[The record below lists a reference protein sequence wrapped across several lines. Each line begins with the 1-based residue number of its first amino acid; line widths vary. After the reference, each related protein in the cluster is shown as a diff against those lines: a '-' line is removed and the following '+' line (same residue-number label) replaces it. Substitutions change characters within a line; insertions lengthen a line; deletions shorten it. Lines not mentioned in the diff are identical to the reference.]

1 MIVSDTAVRNRVSV
15 MVLALIIMVSGIYC
29 YNKIPREDEPDITIP
44 YVFVSTTYEGV
55 SSADI
60 ETAITIPIE
69 KKLKGLDR
77 VKSVKSVSAEGV
89 SNINIEFV
97 PGTDIDSVL
106 QKVKDKV
113 DEAKRDLP
121 TDLEDDPV
129 VFEVNL
135 SELPIIVYSLSSDSG
150 MVVLKKI
157 ADDLKDEIEALPGVL
172 EAVVAGGRER
182 EIVIE
187 VDPDKMAYYRIPITS
202 FQRVVAS
209 ENVNTS
215 GGSITLGA
223 GRYQLRVPGEFDH
236 PDEIFGLVVDQ
247 FNGQPVYLKDLARVV
262 DGFKDEESRS
272 RLDGREAINISVK
285 KRSGENIIEIVDAID
300 RLIDQER
307 ASWPVDTKVVKL
319 MNKAEDIQLMV
330 SDLENNILSGLLLVV
345 VVIFFAM
352 GARNATLVG
361 LAIPFSMFLSFI
373 VIYAMGITFNIVVLF
388 SLVLALGM
396 LVDNAIVIVENI
408 YRYMAQGVPRVEA
421 AMRATS
427 EVAYPVIAS
436 TLTTLAAFFP
446 MIFWPGIMGEF
457 MKYLPI
463 TLIIT
468 LSSSLFVA
476 MVINPALAA
485 FFMRVKK
492 TDGAARSGASAD
504 EIQAAGE
511 RPIAIEGAVLKTYRK
526 ILMYGLRHRL
536 MVVLS
541 SFLLLFILMQ
551 IWQLV
556 IGLEKP
562 VEFFPTVDPGSA
574 YVNVD
579 PPEGADLD
587 YIDGVIR
594 NIELAVTGTCSAE
607 SVTAGTCPPDAYG
620 TAYQL
625 QEHETRNGET
635 FQSPTDIDNIIH
647 IYATAKKKAGSS
659 LFSEYSDNRL
669 GIEFVDYEDRKTPT
683 ANDVEKIRER
693 VKDLPGAQIT
703 VAERQGGPPTGAPIN
718 IEISGDDFRILGA
731 LAREIREIVS
741 KIPHVKDVRDD
752 YMDALPSVQ
761 VDIDR
766 QKAALFGL
774 TTSAVGFALKTAYN
788 GLNVSTYREGG
799 DDYDITVKFT
809 EDHRRM
815 TDVLR
820 KIMIPSPAGQL
831 VPLTTIANIRY
842 AGTIG
847 DINRINHQRVVTV
860 RADVDETRIPGA
872 VAKRQ
877 AEAILKEFT
886 LPPGYDI
893 LFTGQH
899 EHEEQS
905 KEFLRQALVIA
916 IFLIFLVLV
925 TQFNSISQPVIIM
938 VSVILSLGGVYLGL
952 AIMKFPFGII
962 MTGVGVIS
970 LAGVVVNNA
979 IVLIDYTNKLRE
991 RGLAL
996 QDAIISAGATRL
1008 RPVILTAITTTL
1020 GLIPMVTGISI
1031 DFRNLKIAMVS
1042 ETSQYWQS
1050 LSVVVIFG
1058 LMLATVLTLVV
1069 VPTLYSLFAEAP
1081 EWASEKYGRLKKWYW
1096 RPFKTQTSG

>member
-1 MIVSDTAVRNRVSV
+1 MIVSNTAVKNRVSV
-15 MVLALIIMVSGIYC
+15 MVLAAIILILGIYC
-29 YNKIPREDEPDITIP
+29 YNGIPREAEPDITIP
-44 YVFVSTTYEGV
+44 YVFVSTPYEGV

-106 QKVKDKV
+106 QKVRDKV

-121 TDLEDDPV
+121 ADLEDDPS

-135 SELPIIVYSLSSDSG
+135 SELPIIVYSLSGTGG

-157 ADDLKDEIEALPGVL
+157 ADDLKDDIEAIPGVL
-172 EAVVAGGRER
+172 EVVVAGGRDR
-182 EIVIE
+182 EIIIE
-187 VDPDKMAYYRIPITS
+187 VDPDKMAYYRIPITA
-202 FQRVVAS
+202 FQQVVS
-209 ENVNTS
+209 GENINTS
-215 GGSITLGA
+215 GGAITLGD
-223 GRYQLRVPGEFDH
+223 GRYQLRVPGEFAN
-236 PDEIFGLVVDQ
+236 PDEIFGLVVGNFD
-247 FNGQPVYLKDLARVV
+247 GRPVYLKDLARVV
-262 DGFKDEESRS
+262 DGFKDEETRS
-272 RLDGREAINISVK
+272 RLDGRDAVNISVK
-285 KRSGENIIEIVDAID
+285 KRSGENIIQIVDAID
-300 RLIDQER
+300 RLIEDRQ
-307 ASWPVDTKVVKL
+307 SQWPVDTKIVKL
-319 MNKAEDIQLMV
+319 MNKAEDIRLMV
-330 SDLENNILSGLLLVV
+330 ADLENNILSGLVLVV
-345 VVIFFAM
+345 AVILFSM

-361 LAIPFSMFLSFI
+361 LAIPFSMLLSFMA
-373 VIYAMGITFNIVVLF
+373 IYALGITFNIVVLF

-436 TLTTLAAFFP
+436 TLTTLSAFFP
-446 MIFWPGIMGEF
+446 LIFWPGIMGEF

-485 FFMRVKK
+485 FFMKVKPNG
-492 TDGAARSGASAD
+492 DEPQRISSAD
-504 EIQAAGE
+504 DLQAAGE
-511 RPIAIEGAVLKTYRK
+511 RPVAIEGRVLSTYRS
-526 ILMYGLRHRL
+526 LLVYGLRHRL
-536 MVVLS
+536 MVVVS
-541 SFLLLFILMQ
+541 SFLLLIILMQ
-551 IWQLV
+551 VWQV
-556 IGLEKP
+556 VVGLEKP
-562 VEFFPTVDPGSA
+562 VEFFPSIDPGSA
-574 YVNVD
+574 YVNIN

-587 YIDGVIR
+587 YVDRVVR
-594 NIELAVTGTCSAE
+594 NIELAVTGACTAE
-607 SVTAGTCPPDAYG
+607 DINSGSCPAGAYEG
-620 TAYQL
+620 AYRL
-625 QEHETRNGET
+625 QAHEMRGGET
-635 FQSPTDIDNIIH
+635 FMGPSDIGNIAH

-669 GIEFVDYEDRKTPT
+669 GIEFIDFEDRKTPS
-683 ANDVEKIRER
+683 AEDVDLIRER
-693 VKDLPGAQIT
+693 VKLIPGAHIT
-703 VAERQGGPPTGAPIN
+703 VADQQGGPPTGAPIN
-718 IEISGDDFRILGA
+718 IEISGDDFRILGGIG
-731 LAREIREIVS
+731 REIREIVS

-809 EDHRRM
+809 EENRRVA
-815 TDVLR
+815 DVLR
-820 KIMIPSPAGQL
+820 KIMIPTPTGQL
-831 VPLTTIANIRY
+831 VPLTTIANIDY
-842 AGTIG
+842 TGTIG

-860 RADVDETRIPGA
+860 KADVDEAKIPGA
-872 VAKRQ
+872 VAKMQ
-877 AEAILKEFT
+877 AETILKDYV

-893 LFTGQH
+893 AFTGEH
-899 EHEEQS
+899 EHEQES
-905 KEFLRQALVIA
+905 KEFLSSALMIA

-925 TQFNSISQPVIIM
+925 TQFNSISQPIIIM

-952 AIMKFPFGII
+952 AVMRFPFGII

-979 IVLIDYTNKLRE
+979 IVLIDYTNKLRA
-991 RGLAL
+991 RGMNLEE
-996 QDAIISAGATRL
+996 AIVSAGATRL

-1031 DFRNLKIAMVS
+1031 DFRNLKIALVS

-1050 LSVVVIFG
+1050 LSVVIIFG
-1058 LMLATVLTLVV
+1058 LMLATILTLLV

-1081 EWASEKYGRLKKWYW
+1081 EWAAERYLRLKKWYW
-1096 RPFKTQTSG
+1096 RPFEA

>member
-1 MIVSDTAVRNRVSV
+1 MIVSNTAVKNRVSV
-15 MVLALIIMVSGIYC
+15 MVLAAIILVLGVYC
-29 YNKIPREDEPDITIP
+29 YNRIPREAEPDITIP
-44 YVFVSTTYEGV
+44 YVFISTPYAGV

-77 VKSVKSVSAEGV
+77 VKSIKSVSAEGV

-97 PGTDIDSVL
+97 PGTDIDAVL
-106 QKVKDKV
+106 QKVRDKV

-121 TDLEDDPV
+121 GDLEDDPS

-135 SELPIIVYSLSSDSG
+135 SELPIIVYSLSGTGG
-150 MVVLKKI
+150 MRILKKI
-157 ADDLKDEIEALPGVL
+157 ADDLKDDIEAIPGVL
-172 EAVVAGGRER
+172 EAVVAGGRDR
-182 EIVIE
+182 EILIE
-187 VDPDKMAYYRIPITS
+187 VDPDKMAYYRIPITA
-202 FQRVVAS
+202 FQQVVTG

-215 GGSITLGA
+215 GGAITLGD
-223 GRYQLRVPGEFDH
+223 GRYQLRVPGEFTN
-236 PDEIFGLVVDQ
+236 PDEIFELVVGN
-247 FNGQPVYLKDLARVV
+247 FGGRPVYLKDMARVV

-272 RLDGREAINISVK
+272 RLDGREAVNLSVK

-300 RLIDQER
+300 RLIEQR
-307 ASWPVDTKVVKL
+307 RSYWPADTEVIKL
-319 MNKAEDIQLMV
+319 MNKAEDIRLMV
-330 SDLENNILSGLLLVV
+330 NDLENNILTGLVLVV
-345 VVIFFAM
+345 AVILFSM

-361 LAIPFSMFLSFI
+361 LAIPFSMLLSFI
-373 VIYAMGITFNIVVLF
+373 AIYALGITFNVVVLF

-408 YRYMAQGVPRVEA
+408 YRYMDQGVPRVEA

-436 TLTTLAAFFP
+436 TLTTLSAFFP
-446 MIFWPGIMGEF
+446 LIFWPGVMGEF

-485 FFMRVKK
+485 FFMKVKPNG
-492 TDGAARSGASAD
+492 GAPGIEASAD
-504 EIQAAGE
+504 AIQAAGE
-511 RPIAIEGAVLKTYRK
+511 RPIAIEGRVLLAYRY
-526 ILMYGLRHRL
+526 LLAYGLRHRL
-536 MVVLS
+536 MVVAS
-541 SFLLLFILMQ
+541 SFLLLIILMQ

-562 VEFFPTVDPGSA
+562 VEFFPSTDPGSA

-587 YIDGVIR
+587 YIDRVIR
-594 NIELAVTGTCSAE
+594 NIELAVTGACSAE
-607 SVTAGTCPPDAYG
+607 EINGGNCPMGAYEA
-620 TAYQL
+620 AYRL
-625 QEHETRNGET
+625 QAHVMRGGET
-635 FQSPTDIDNIIH
+635 VMGPSDIGNIEH

-669 GIEFVDYEDRKTPT
+669 GIEFVDFEHRRSPSADDIER
-683 ANDVEKIRER
+683 IRER
-693 VKDLPGAQIT
+693 VRHIPGADIT
-703 VAERQGGPPTGAPIN
+703 VADQQGGPPTGAPVN

-731 LAREIREIVS
+731 IGREIREIVS

-752 YMDALPSVQ
+752 HMDALPSVR

-774 TTSAVGFALKTAYN
+774 TTSAIGFALKTAYN
-788 GLNVSTYREGG
+788 GLNVSTYREEG

-809 EDHRRM
+809 EDDRRVA
-815 TDVLR
+815 DVLR
-820 KIMIPSPAGQL
+820 KIMIPTPAGQL
-831 VPLTTIANIRY
+831 VPLTTLADIRY

-860 RADVDETRIPGA
+860 KADVDETKIPGA

-877 AEAILKEFT
+877 AEALLKDFT

-893 LFTGQH
+893 LFTGEH
-899 EHEEQS
+899 EHEQES
-905 KEFLRQALVIA
+905 KDFLRRALMVA
-916 IFLIFLVLV
+916 LFLIFLVLV
-925 TQFNSISQPVIIM
+925 TQFNSISQPIIIM
-938 VSVILSLGGVYLGL
+938 VSVVLSLGGVYLGL
-952 AIMKFPFGII
+952 AVMRFPFGII

-979 IVLIDYTNKLRE
+979 IVLIDYTNKLRA
-991 RGLAL
+991 RGMPL

-1020 GLIPMVTGISI
+1020 GLVPMVTGISV
-1031 DFRNLKIAMVS
+1031 DFRNLKIAFVS

-1058 LMLATVLTLVV
+1058 LMLATILTLLV

-1081 EWASEKYGRLKKWYW
+1081 EWAAERYVRLKKWYW
-1096 RPFKTQTSG
+1096 RPFAA